1 VKHRERRREI
11 GKMLVKIAEYLL
23 TIALI
28 GRILIDKVTMNM
40 AVGIVATAL
49 IILII
54 AFFTLPPDE

>member
-1 VKHRERRREI
+1 
-11 GKMLVKIAEYLL
+11 MLVKIAEYLL